1 MANSSLTEDSVLQ
14 ALSTVYDPDLG
25 RDIVSLGMVKEIV
38 LDGGDVSFT
47 VELTTPAC
55 PLKEKIQG
63 ECEEAVR
70 KLVGAESVHV
80 HMTSRVMAGRA
91 SGQEALVPGVRN
103 IVAVAS
109 GKGGV
114 GKSTVALNLA
124 VALAESGASVGLLD
138 ADVYGPSIPLMIGED
153 RQPEVIDNRL
163 IPIEKYGLKIMSLGF
178 LLPGDQPVMWRGPMI
193 HSAIQQML
201 RDVEWGTLDYLIVDL
216 PPGTGDAQLSLSQS
230 VPLTGAVVVM
240 TSQQVALTVATKA
253 LVMFRQMNVP
263 ILGIIENMSA
273 FHCPHCGEETDIFG
287 RGGTEAASGRLGVP
301 FLGRIPLTPEMS
313 RSGDIGMPVMATA
326 PRGPEAE
333 AFRQTARSVAA
344 RVSVVAMMRKENAE
358 EPVAV

>member
-1 MANSSLTEDSVLQ
+1 
-14 ALSTVYDPDLG
+14 
-25 RDIVSLGMVKEIV
+25 MVKDIRI
-38 LDGGDVSFT
+38 DGDNVAFT

-55 PLKEKIQG
+55 PLKEQIEA
-63 ECEEAVR
+63 ECIEAVR
-70 KLVGAESVHV
+70 GLGAAEIDINMS
-80 HMTSRVMAGRA
+80 SRVTAGRG

-124 VALAESGASVGLLD
+124 IALAESGASVGLLD

-153 RQPEVIDNRL
+153 GQPEVVNSKL
-163 IPIEKYGLKIMSLGF
+163 IPVEKFGIRVMSLGF

-201 RDVEWGTLDYLIVDL
+201 RDVEWGELDYLVVDL
-216 PPGTGDAQLSLSQS
+216 PPGTGDAQISLSQS
-230 VPLTGAVVVM
+230 VPLTGTVIVM
-240 TSQQVALTVATKA
+240 TSQAVALTIATKA

-273 FHCPHCGEETDIFG
+273 FHCPNCHEETDIFG
-287 RGGTEAASGRLGVP
+287 SGMSREASDRMGVP
-301 FLGRIPLTPEMS
+301 FLGSIPLTPELS
-313 RSGDIGMPVMATA
+313 QSGDRGEPIMATK
-326 PRGPEAE
+326 PNGPEAE
-333 AFRQTARSVAA
+333 AFRKASRALAA
-344 RVSVVAMMRKENAE
+344 RVSVIAAMRNEAAG
-358 EPVAV
+358 V